1 MSRYEKSSLKH
12 SIVLPNENFSE
23 QEFENFNRDE
33 VGKFSNKEHLGS
45 DNNVE
50 EEE

>member
-1 MSRYEKSSLKH
+1 MRRYEESNLKH
-12 SIVLPNENFSE
+12 SIALPNESFSD

-33 VGKFSNKEHLGS
+33 VGDQDHLGS
-45 DNNVE
+45 DNNGE

>member
-1 MSRYEKSSLKH
+1 MRLYEGSRLKL

-23 QEFENFNRDE
+23 QEIENFNRDE
-33 VGKFSNKEHLGS
+33 VGKFSNKKPLGS
-45 DNNVE
+45 DNNGE